1 MIRNFIFLILIIS
14 LISCGYSPVL
24 KLNENSNFNIKDAK
38 LEGDRL
44 VNNHLRIKFKR
55 YNNQKGDNFNIFVK
69 SNYEKI
75 ILSKDLKGRATD
87 YKLQLNI
94 IFDVKKLDP
103 KENEEFNKSFS
114 FNEEFVLK
122 DNNFKFDE
130 ENDEKSI
137 KRNLVDTIFDK
148 FIIELINR

>member
-1 MIRNFIFLILIIS
+1 MIRNFLFLILIIS
-14 LISCGYSPVL
+14 LTSCGYSPVL

-69 SNYEKI
+69 SNYKKI

>member
-1 MIRNFIFLILIIS
+1 MIRNFLFLILIIS
-14 LISCGYSPVL
+14 LTSCGYSPVL

-44 VNNHLRIKFKR
+44 VNNHLRIKLKR
-55 YNNQKGDNFNIFVK
+55 YNNQKGDTFNIFVK
-69 SNYEKI
+69 SNYKKI

-94 IFDVKKLDP
+94 IFDVRKLDP

>member
-94 IFDVKKLDP
+94 IFDVRKLDP

>member
-1 MIRNFIFLILIIS
+1 MIRNFLFLILIIS

-94 IFDVKKLDP
+94 IFDVRKLDP

-148 FIIELINR
+148 FVIELINR

>member
-1 MIRNFIFLILIIS
+1 MIRNFLFLILIIS

-69 SNYEKI
+69 SKYEKI

-94 IFDVKKLDP
+94 IFDVRKLDP

>member
-1 MIRNFIFLILIIS
+1 MIRNFLFLILIIN
-14 LISCGYSPVL
+14 LTSCGYSPVL

-55 YNNQKGDNFNIFVK
+55 YNNRKGDNFNIFVK
-69 SNYEKI
+69 SNYKKI
-75 ILSKDLKGRATD
+75 VLSKDLKGRATD

-94 IFDVKKLDP
+94 IFDVRKLDP
-103 KENEEFNKSFS
+103 RKSEEFNKSFS

-130 ENDEKSI
+130 ENYEKSI
-137 KRNLVDTIFDK
+137 KENLVDTIFEK
-148 FIIELINR
+148 FVIELINR

>member
-69 SNYEKI
+69 SKYEKI

-94 IFDVKKLDP
+94 IFDVRKLDP

>member
-1 MIRNFIFLILIIS
+1 MIRNFLFLILIIS

-94 IFDVKKLDP
+94 IFDVRKLDP